1 MSKKLNNNPKLK
13 KRQRNRS
20 HIGQFLLLLC
30 MGVFLCIG
38 LRFSYIA
45 IFKNVQ
51 GVNLSQLARNL
62 YTQSSVIPAK
72 RGTIYDA
79 NGQPLAE
86 DTSTYTLYA
95 VLDKH
100 QIDTADNNKP
110 MYVTDKKKFAKTIS
124 SIIPISY
131 KNAYKALTPKNN
143 TFQVEFGSAGS
154 NISLITKQKL
164 EKYKLNGMGFIQQP
178 SRIYPNGEFAS
189 HIIGYASSE
198 TNKIGNTNLIGQ
210 MGIEKIYNNLLTGK
224 DGFSQKQLS
233 NSGVEIPD
241 KNNKNKK
248 VKNGDDVYTTLDY
261 RLQSLLETEM
271 NSVYKQAHPSTM
283 NAVLA
288 NAKTGNILAATQRP
302 TFNATTK
309 QGLDKIWRNTL
320 VQDSYEP
327 GSTMKVFTMASSIDS
342 GNYNGNATYASG
354 KYFIDGKL
362 VPDWNTD
369 GWGVINFNKG
379 FALSS
384 NVAMAHLEQNMGP
397 KIWRKYM
404 DRFKFFQSS
413 NTGFPGEE
421 VGGLQFQYPIEQ
433 ANTAFGQ
440 GIQVNALQMIR
451 ALTSIANDG
460 KMLQPRF
467 ISKIVNPKN
476 KRIIKSFT
484 PEVVGNPIKA
494 DTSKKVIKH
503 MEDVVYK
510 PYGIG
515 ADYKIPGYKI
525 AAKTGTAQV
534 SDGKAGYASGDDSY
548 LYSVAGIAPAD
559 NPKYILY
566 LTMKQPKLPAG
577 KTASQLM
584 SQIFNPVM
592 RLALEEN
599 VNSNEE
605 NNIEIPDLHNINTDT
620 AKAKLNKTGVK
631 YILIGNGDKI
641 LDQSVDSNE
650 KINKNRLVI
659 LQTNGD
665 KKMAN
670 LKGWSRYDVATYC
683 RMAGISV
690 DLDGDGYAY
699 QQSILPN
706 SSIYD
711 MSKLSVKFK

>member
-1 MSKKLNNNPKLK
+1 MSNKLNSNPKLK
-13 KRQRNRS
+13 KRQKNRS
-20 HIGQFLLLLC
+20 HVGQLLLLLC

-38 LRFSYIA
+38 LRFSYISV
-45 IFKNVQ
+45 FKHVQ
-51 GVNLSQLARNL
+51 GVNLSQLAHNL
-62 YTQSSVIPAK
+62 YTQNKVIPSK

-86 DTSTYTLYA
+86 DTSKYTLYA
-95 VLDKH
+95 VLNKNYLDINH
-100 QIDTADNNKP
+100 KP
-110 MYVTDKKKFAKTIS
+110 MYVTNKKKVARAIS
-124 SIIPISY
+124 DVLPISY
-131 KNAYKALTPKNN
+131 KQALKNLSPKNN
-143 TFQVEFGSAGS
+143 AFQVEFGSAGS
-154 NISLITKQKL
+154 NISLITRKKL
-164 EKYKLNGMGFIQQP
+164 ENKHVSGLGFTQQP

-189 HIIGYASSE
+189 HIIGYASPL
-198 TNKIGNTNLIGQ
+198 NTKNGSSQLVGQ
-210 MGIEKIYNNLLTGK
+210 MGIEQIYNKLLTGTDGYSEEQK
-224 DGFSQKQLS
+224 DST
-233 NSGVEIPD
+233 GVEIPN
-241 KNNKNKK
+241 KNNKSKK

-271 NSVYKQAHPSTM
+271 TNVYNQAHPSTM

-288 NAKTGNILAATQRP
+288 NAKTGDILAATQRP

-327 GSTMKVFTMASSIDS
+327 GSTMKIFTVASSINS
-342 GNYNGNATYASG
+342 GHYNGNATYTSG
-354 KYFIDGKL
+354 QYFIDGRV
-362 VPDWNTD
+362 VPDWNPA
-369 GWGVINFNKG
+369 GWGTISYNKG

-397 KIWRKYM
+397 KTWRQYM
-404 DRFKFFQSS
+404 NRFQFFKPS
-413 NTGFPGEE
+413 NTGFSGEE
-421 VGGLQFQYPIEQ
+421 NGSVQFQYPIEQ

-440 GIQVNALQMIR
+440 GIQVNALQMVR

-467 ISKIVNPKN
+467 VSKIVNPKN
-476 KRIIKSFT
+476 KKLIQELPPKI
-484 PEVVGNPIKA
+484 VGNPITSE
-494 DTSKKVIKH
+494 TSKKVIKH
-503 MEDVVYK
+503 MEDVVYQ

-534 SDGKAGYASGDDSY
+534 SDGKSGYASGDDSY
-548 LYSVAGIAPAD
+548 LYSVAGIAPAN

-584 SQIFNPVM
+584 AQIFNPVM

-599 VNSNEE
+599 VNANNSNDVEVPKIV
-605 NNIEIPDLHNINTDT
+605 NDSIDD
-620 AKAKLNKTGVK
+620 AKNKMKKSKVK
-631 YILIGNGDKI
+631 YIVIGNGNKVM
-641 LDQSVDSNE
+641 DQSIDPYE
-650 KINKNRLVI
+650 KVTKDRLVI
-659 LQTNGD
+659 LQTDGD
-665 KKMAN
+665 KKLAN
-670 LKGWSRYDVATYC
+670 FKGWSRYDVATYC

-690 DLDGDGYAY
+690 DLQGDGYAY

-706 SSIYD
+706 SPIYD